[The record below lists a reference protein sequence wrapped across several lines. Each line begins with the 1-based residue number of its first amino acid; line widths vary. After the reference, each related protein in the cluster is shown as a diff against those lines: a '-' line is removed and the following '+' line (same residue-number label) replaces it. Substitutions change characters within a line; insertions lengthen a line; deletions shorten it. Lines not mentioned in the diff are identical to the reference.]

1 MLQPINLAITFL
13 SPVKLAPGRMVTA
26 STMLAMLQAHATSKL
41 QHIRSC
47 SDLECQQV
55 QLRSQKTWSDKA

>member
-41 QHIRSC
+41 Q
-47 SDLECQQV
+47 QV